1 MTWLARIFGW
11 LLSLALGWAIAG
23 ILLLSGATIMA
34 RYIVAQI
41 ATLPEKPNYANEDL
55 APDTAI
61 AQVLP
66 DSRTLPVRSAPQP
79 NSSPAPQNQAPQN
92 QAPQNQTPLTQP
104 TAQLASATTSAPQPV
119 LPEGAYQARVT
130 YPRGLVVRSAP
141 SRRGDRVTGIYKQQ
155 TVVILG
161 DSEDGQWQRVRLA
174 TGQEGWVI
182 GGYTVPLDDAIDGT
196 AIAR

>member
-1 MTWLARIFGW
+1 MTFLARVFGW
-11 LLSLALGWAIAG
+11 LLSLAMGWAIAG

-41 ATLPEKPNYANEDL
+41 ATLPEKPAYANEDL
-55 APDTAI
+55 TPDTAI
-61 AQVLP
+61 AQLP
-66 DSRTLPVRSAPQP
+66 AGSRTLPVRTAPQP
-79 NSSPAPQNQAPQN
+79 SPAPQNQTPQNQAPQN
-92 QAPQNQTPLTQP
+92 QIPPTQP
-104 TAQLASATTSAPQPV
+104 TAQLASATTPPAQPV

-141 SRRGDRVTGIYKQQ
+141 SRRGDRVTGVYKQQ

-161 DSEDGQWQRVRLA
+161 SSEDGQWQRVQLT

-182 GGYTVPLDDAIDGT
+182 GGYTVPLDEAIDGT